1 MEINLSAPSITYG
14 NHKFMV
20 NEDGILTCTD
30 ANINGWF
37 SAKNTYDDGKKYEHY
52 ELKFSKNGSSIFMQ
66 NGTVTQEDNKTLKS
80 KNDILIK
87 PGYFRVGSSS
97 KLEPEENPENNL
109 DEAYP
114 EDKDTGIEIN
124 SESYFKYDNGKVT
137 LKGDFFNSFEDKD
150 NNGNILGSG

>member
-1 MEINLSAPSITYG
+1 
-14 NHKFMV
+14 
-20 NEDGILTCTD
+20 
-30 ANINGWF
+30 
-37 SAKNTYDDGKKYEHY
+37 
-52 ELKFSKNGSSIFMQ
+52 MQ
-66 NGTVTQEDNKTLKS
+66 NGAVTQEDNKTLKS

-87 PGYFRVGSSS
+87 PGYFRIGSSS